1 MPMQTHAQ
9 AANELVALDND
20 FIGSERPQ
28 RYESWTLADKAYA
41 ASAYWDAVNINVD
54 NLLIRRFG
62 VEAWSSYIT
71 ELYASHQRQFFL
83 PAQEKL
89 GIPETDPPAV
99 RAAKYHLMSN
109 ALGGIRTRIA
119 VESPSKAWIF
129 YLPATGA
136 MGDQTYGE
144 EHWLSIFPG
153 WHARNGVSLGAPG
166 LVFVATHLA
175 ARGDPFTAGYFLDT
189 GTPVENPADRYRQ
202 AWGEPAPP
210 PGSRHCAELSASD
223 WPEDRRLKALRN
235 FAVHW
240 AWDRMA
246 TALEVFGPSVAAD
259 LDVANAQATYS
270 HLPILASLADQ
281 PGPHGVASSFA
292 ALLDMS
298 GFTVQ
303 TDAQDGSATVVVERD
318 PIAPRIAQLHKELQ
332 PLPYRAVL
340 HGWSGPA
347 ADAAARLSLSDA
359 GGKQTWRFE
368 RDGAS

>member
-1 MPMQTHAQ
+1 MTDAQ
-9 AANELVALDND
+9 QVHELVVLDND
-20 FIGSERPQ
+20 FVGSAPPEH
-28 RYESWTLADKAYA
+28 YEGWSLADKAYE

-62 VEAWSSYIT
+62 VAAWSGYIT
-71 ELYASHQRQFFL
+71 ELYASHQRQFFM

-89 GIPETDPPAV
+89 GIPNSDPPAV

-109 ALGGIRTRIA
+109 ALGGIRTRIS
-119 VESPSKAWIF
+119 VESSSKAWII

-136 MGDQTYGE
+136 MGDQTFGE

-153 WHARNGVSLGAPG
+153 WHARNGMSLGAPG
-166 LVFVATHLA
+166 LVFVATHMVS
-175 ARGDPFTAGYFLDT
+175 RGDPFTGGYFLDT
-189 GTPVENPADRYRQ
+189 GAPVEEPADRYRQ

-210 PGSRHCAELSASD
+210 LASRHCAELSSHD

-246 TALEVFGPSVAAD
+246 TALEVFGAEVAAD
-259 LDVANAQATYS
+259 LDIAVAQSTYS
-270 HLPILASLADQ
+270 HLPILAALSDEQ
-281 PGPHGVASSFA
+281 GVHGVASSFA

-298 GFTVQ
+298 GWAVEEVVA
-303 TDAQDGSATVVVERD
+303 DDGSVSVVVDRD
-318 PIAPRIAQLHKELQ
+318 PIADRVSQLPEALRS
-332 PLPYRAVL
+332 LPYQAVL
-340 HGWSGPA
+340 HGWSG
-347 ADAAARLSLSDA
+347 AAAEMGAKIVLSNGS
-359 GGKQTWRFE
+359 KQTWKFE